1 MAVPSHDWGPVSHS
15 YFLVA
20 TCTGSFRDSQWKPPS
35 FHPSLMYVMHFPTSL
50 LFLPLSLCLAG
61 PLLLIAIFP
70 GVSLPTHVVLLVGIL
85 TRRLQPSYLSESLW
99 PVGTHTLVSSWWTSH
114 LSQLQPLVLNCTSAF
129 LKLWGH
135 LHKYPS
141 FVPSLK
147 QQHKY
152 AARESE
158 GSPPSGKY
166 LLPKWG

>member
-1 MAVPSHDWGPVSHS
+1 MLVAMLLAVPSHDWGPVSHS

-20 TCTGSFRDSQWKPPS
+20 TCTGSFRDSQWRPPS

-99 PVGTHTLVSSWWTSH
+99 PVGTHTLSAAGGQATCPNCSLWSSTA
-114 LSQLQPLVLNCTSAF
+114 L
-129 LKLWGH
+129 
-135 LHKYPS
+135 
-141 FVPSLK
+141 
-147 QQHKY
+147 
-152 AARESE
+152 
-158 GSPPSGKY
+158 PPSSNFGVTY
-166 LLPKWG
+166 ISIPVLFHP